1 MSVADLAEI
10 EVEVTL
16 APGAAAPR
24 TPLTLHITVE
34 DTSTADAPSRT
45 VAHARLP
52 RTRLDHPPYPR
63 VRLTFP
69 PPPPG
74 TRYTIRAHADLD
86 DSGTI
91 TPGDWITGESHPATP
106 PAVTVELSP
115 VP

>member
-24 TPLTLHITVE
+24 TPLTLHVTVE

-63 VRLTFP
+63 VRLAFP

-86 DSGTI
+86 DSGTV
-91 TPGDWITGESHPATP
+91 THGDWITRKSHPATP
-106 PAVTVELSP
+106 PTVTVELSP